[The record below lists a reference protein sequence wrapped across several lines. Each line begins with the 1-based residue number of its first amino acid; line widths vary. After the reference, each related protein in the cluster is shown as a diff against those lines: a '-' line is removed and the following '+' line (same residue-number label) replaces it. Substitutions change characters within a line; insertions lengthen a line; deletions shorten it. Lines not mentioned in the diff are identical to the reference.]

1 MSDLY
6 GNKTTRERQLE
17 AFIQGII
24 DDWRTVREN
33 DEPIQGSDAVEYL
46 CDLYRDAKK
55 LVEG

>member
-1 MSDLY
+1 MPDLY
-6 GNKTTRERQLE
+6 GNRTTREKQLE

-24 DDWRTVREN
+24 DGWHTNIEN
-33 DEPIQGSDAVEYL
+33 DEPIQGSDAVDYL